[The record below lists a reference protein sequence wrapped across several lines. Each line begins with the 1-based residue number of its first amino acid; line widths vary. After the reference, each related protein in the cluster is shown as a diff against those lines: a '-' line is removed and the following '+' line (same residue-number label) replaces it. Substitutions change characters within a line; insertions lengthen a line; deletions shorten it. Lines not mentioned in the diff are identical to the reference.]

1 MKKKNKNKKSIVVVA
16 LLLMVGISTYF
27 VAGTYAKYTAE
38 VSGTGTA
45 DVAKWAFTD
54 DNNQVTLNID
64 YDGTYD
70 PTTLVNKKLAPGT
83 QGFFKVKIS
92 NATSEVGVDFKVTPE
107 TITGAPTNVKFYK
120 DAQYSVEFDASHPIT
135 GKIAVGEDIDVKIYW
150 KWEYETGAVDSTTE
164 IAAGDAQD
172 TTDGKTITEFT
183 VPIKIRGFQTEPGAA
198 IETKID

>member
-1 MKKKNKNKKSIVVVA
+1 MKKKNKKSIVVVA

-27 VAGTYAKYTAE
+27 VAGTYAKYTDE

-45 DVAKWAFTD
+45 EVAKWAFTD

-70 PTTLVNKKLAPGT
+70 KTTLVNKKLAPGT

-92 NATSEVGVDFKVTPE
+92 NATSEVGVDFKVTPK
-107 TITGAPTNVKFYK
+107 TITGAPRNVKFYK
-120 DAQYSVEFDASHPIT
+120 DNQYSVEFDATHPIT
-135 GKIAVGEDIDVKIYW
+135 GQIAVGEDIDVKIYW

-183 VPIKIRGFQTEPGAA
+183 VPIKIRGFQTEPGAL
-198 IETKID
+198 IITHID